1 MKKLRWKSVATALL
15 ASVILAGSAAS
26 TRAMDMNDSDGS
38 MMMDARAMNA
48 QMLIKT
54 LSEEKTE
61 INALAS
67 QQAQFR
73 KMGGETNNDIAR
85 MFGRWIR
92 EHKAGGPMF
101 MKLTKQNGG
110 DPMDAKVLKSP
121 VLGDRDEMLT
131 ATHKDHEAAV
141 MTSQMRYAKTGSAA
155 IKMAMHKRAN
165 LARKHLRQMAPYLK
179 MDRMAAMN
187 CPMCNVKMEDGKCPM
202 CGMTADQMKGDMKNH
217 MAKHKM

>member
-1 MKKLRWKSVATALL
+1 MNKFKMGQWKGIAMALL
-15 ASVILAGSAAS
+15 ATAVIGGSAAS
-26 TRAMDMNDSDGS
+26 TRAMDMKSSDGA
-38 MMMDARAMNA
+38 MMDMKSMNA
-48 QMLIKT
+48 EMLIKT

-73 KMGGETNNDIAR
+73 KMGGVENDKIAR
-85 MFGRWIR
+85 MFGVWIR

-101 MKLTKQNGG
+101 VRLIKENGG
-110 DPMDAKVLKSP
+110 DPNDAKVLKSP
-121 VLGDRDEMLT
+121 VLNDRDEMLM

-141 MTSQMRYAKTGSAA
+141 MSSQMRYAKTNSNA

-165 LARKHLRQMAPYLK
+165 LARKHLRQMAPYMKPMK
-179 MDRMAAMN
+179 MAMN

-202 CGMTADQMKGDMKNH
+202 CNMTVNQMKANH
-217 MAKHKM
+217 MEKHKM